1 MAYIWWLGFAVGVVL
16 QVLVITALVRGG
28 QEGFRFLLVY
38 LTVLFL
44 VTVLSATALY
54 SPAAQVRA
62 ARWYWL
68 LDALLQALI
77 LLVVLSLTHSALGP
91 RENKTSLGR
100 MLWVGAGLFVLAS
113 LYFTWDPRIGY
124 WMTAVS
130 RNLGFLAVVLNLV
143 LWAVLIQFQRSNRVL
158 LMVTGGMGIQMA
170 GKAIGHALR
179 QLAKTTELPG
189 NLIIVLSHLLCLYIW
204 WQALRRHGPS
214 TSHEP
219 HATKSSLS

>member
-28 QEGFRFLLVY
+28 QEGCRFLLVY
-38 LTVLFL
+38 LTALFL
-44 VTVLSATALY
+44 GTVLSATAFY

-77 LLVVLSLTHSALGP
+77 FLVVLALTHSALG
-91 RENKTSLGR
+91 RRANKTSLGR
-100 MLWVGAGLFVLAS
+100 MLWAGAGLFVLAS
-113 LYFTWDPRIGY
+113 LYFTWDPRIGH

-179 QLAKTTELPG
+179 QLAKVTELPG

-214 TSHEP
+214 TSHEQ
-219 HATKSSLS
+219 HATKSALS